1 MAFASGS
8 EVRVGYV
15 AESAFGTTP
24 TTPTFKVARVTS
36 GGLRTNKQTGVSDE
50 RRADRNVSDVFLLG
64 LGAGGSYD
72 AELSYASFDDW
83 FEATLCG
90 TWASD
95 VLKNGVTR
103 RSFTFEE
110 TRELG
115 ATDSFSRFTG
125 TNFNGFSL
133 SLAANAKAELTFDL
147 LAKQETLATAIV
159 SGATYTA
166 ANTNAIMTA
175 PRSVAGLEV
184 GGETLKVM
192 SLSIEVTNNLR
203 ERPEVGSLYSNQFG
217 VGRFEATG
225 TLEVYFESND
235 AYQDVLNHA
244 SGALEFTIG
253 DVTTEK
259 YAFLLPK
266 IIFMDGQITAGGND
280 DDVMVSI
287 PFQAVYD
294 TTETCS
300 VKITRAVA

>member
-8 EVRVGYV
+8 EVRVAYI

-24 TTPTFKVARVTS
+24 ADPVFKVARVTS

-64 LGAGGSYD
+64 LGAGGSYE

-83 FEATLCG
+83 FEGTMGG
-90 TWASD
+90 TWAAN

-115 ATDSFSRFTG
+115 STDSFSRFTG
-125 TNFNGFSL
+125 ATFNGFSL
-133 SLAANAKAELTFDL
+133 SLAANGVAGLSFDL

-159 SGATYTA
+159 TGATYTA
-166 ANTNAIMTA
+166 ANTKAIMTA
-175 PRSVAGLEV
+175 PRSVSALTI
-184 GGETLKVM
+184 GGDTLKVM
-192 SLSIEVTNNLR
+192 SLSVEVTNNLR
-203 ERPEVGSLYSNQFG
+203 ERPEVGSLYSNEFG
-217 VGRFEATG
+217 QGRCEVTG
-225 TLEVYFESND
+225 TVEVYFESND
-235 AYQDVLNHA
+235 AYQDVLSHA
-244 SGALEFTIG
+244 SGALTFTIG
-253 DVTTEK
+253 DTTNEK
-259 YAFLLPK
+259 YTFLLPK
-266 IIFMDGQITAGGND
+266 IIFGDGEITAGGND

-294 TTETCS
+294 ATETCS
-300 VKITRAVA
+300 IKLTRAVA

>member
-24 TTPTFKVARVTS
+24 ATPVFKVARVTS

-90 TWASD
+90 TWTSD

-125 TNFNGFSL
+125 ATFNGFSL
-133 SLAANAKAELTFDL
+133 SLAANGVAGLSFDL
-147 LAKQETLATAIV
+147 LARQETLATAIV

-166 ANTNAIMTA
+166 ANTKPIMTA
-175 PRSVAGLEV
+175 PRSVSALTV
-184 GGETLKVM
+184 AGETLKVM
-192 SLSIEVTNNLR
+192 SLSIEATNNLR
-203 ERPEVGSLYSNQFG
+203 ERPEVGALYSNEFG
-217 VGRFEATG
+217 VGRCEVTG
-225 TLEVYFESND
+225 TVEIYFESNA
-235 AYQDVLNHA
+235 AYQDVLDHA
-244 SGALEFTIG
+244 SGALTFTIG
-253 DVTTEK
+253 DVTGEK
-259 YAFLLPK
+259 YTVLLPK
-266 IIFMDGQITAGGND
+266 IIFGDGEITAGGND

-294 TTETCS
+294 TSAACS
-300 VKITRAVA
+300 ISITREVA

>member
-24 TTPTFKVARVTS
+24 ATPVFKVARVTS
-36 GGLRTNKQTGVSDE
+36 GGMRTNKTTGVSDE

-64 LGAGGSYD
+64 LGAGGSFE

-90 TWASD
+90 TWSTN

-115 ATDSFSRFTG
+115 ATDSFSRFPGST
-125 TNFNGFSL
+125 FNGFSL
-133 SLAANAKAELTFDL
+133 SLAASGKADLSFDL
-147 LAKQETLATAIV
+147 LAKQEVLDDAIV
-159 SGATYTA
+159 TGATYTA
-166 ANTNAIMTA
+166 ANTKAIMTA
-175 PRSVAGLEV
+175 PRSVSALTV
-184 GGETLKVM
+184 AGETLKVM
-192 SLSIEVTNNLR
+192 SLSVEVTNNLR
-203 ERPEVGSLYSNQFG
+203 ERMEVGSLYSNEFG
-217 VGRFEATG
+217 VGRCEVTG
-225 TLEVYFESND
+225 TVEIYFESND
-235 AYQDVLNHA
+235 AYQDVLDHA
-244 SGALEFTIG
+244 SGALTFTIG

-259 YAFLLPK
+259 YTFLLPK
-266 IIFMDGQITAGGND
+266 IIFGDGEITAGGND

-287 PFQAVYD
+287 PFQAVFD
-294 TTETCS
+294 TSEACS
-300 VKITRAVA
+300 IEITRAVA

>member
-8 EVRVGYV
+8 EVRIAYI

-24 TTPTFKVARVTS
+24 ATPTFKVARVTS

-83 FEATLCG
+83 FEATLGG
-90 TWASD
+90 TWTSD
-95 VLKNGVTR
+95 VLKNGLVR

-115 ATDSFSRFTG
+115 ATDSFSRFAG
-125 TNFNGFSL
+125 TTFNGFSL
-133 SLAANAKAELTFDL
+133 SLAANGKAELSFDL

-159 SGATYTA
+159 SGATYTPG
-166 ANTNAIMTA
+166 NTNAIMTA
-175 PRSVAGLEV
+175 PKSVSALTV
-184 GGETLKVM
+184 GGDTLKVM
-192 SLSIEVTNNLR
+192 SLSVEVTNNLR
-203 ERPEVGSLYSNQFG
+203 ERPEVGSLYSNEFG
-217 VGRFEATG
+217 VGRCEVTG
-225 TLEVYFESND
+225 TVEVYFESNA
-235 AYQDVLNHA
+235 AYQDVLDHA
-244 SGALEFTIG
+244 SGALQFTIG

-259 YAFLLPK
+259 YTFLLPK

-294 TTETCS
+294 TSAACS
-300 VKITRAVA
+300 LQITRAVA

>member
-8 EVRVGYV
+8 EVRVAYI

-24 TTPTFKVARVTS
+24 STPTFKVARVTS

-50 RRADRNVSDVFLLG
+50 RRADRNASDVFLLG

-72 AELSYASFDDW
+72 AELSYGSFDDW
-83 FEATLCG
+83 FQATLCG
-90 TWASD
+90 TWATD
-95 VLKNGVTR
+95 VLKNGTTR

-115 ATDSFSRFTG
+115 TTDSYSRFTG
-125 TNFNGFSL
+125 ATFNGFSL
-133 SLAANAKAELTFDL
+133 SLAANGKAELSFDL
-147 LAKQETLATAIV
+147 LAKQEALATAII

-184 GGETLKVM
+184 AGNTLKVM
-192 SLSIEVTNNLR
+192 SLSLEVTNNLR
-203 ERPEVGSLYSNQFG
+203 ERPEVGSLYSNEFG
-217 VGRFEATG
+217 VGRCEVTG
-225 TLEVYFESND
+225 TVEIYFESND
-235 AYQDVLNHA
+235 AYQDVLDHA
-244 SGALEFTIG
+244 SGALEFTTG

-259 YAFLLPK
+259 YTFLLPK
-266 IIFMDGQITAGGND
+266 IIFMDGQVTAGGND

-294 TTETCS
+294 SSETCS
-300 VKITRAVA
+300 IKITRAVA

>member
-24 TTPTFKVARVTS
+24 ADPVFKVARVTS

-64 LGAGGSYD
+64 LGAGGSYE

-83 FEATLCG
+83 FEATLGG
-90 TWASD
+90 TWATN

-115 ATDSFSRFTG
+115 STDSFSRFTG
-125 TNFNGFSL
+125 ATFNGFSL
-133 SLAANAKAELTFDL
+133 SLAASGVAGLSFDL

-166 ANTNAIMTA
+166 ANTKAIMTA
-175 PRSVAGLEV
+175 PRSVSALTI
-184 GGETLKVM
+184 GGDTLKVM
-192 SLSIEVTNNLR
+192 SLSIEATNNLR
-203 ERPEVGSLYSNQFG
+203 ERPEVGSLYSNEFG
-217 VGRFEATG
+217 QGRCEVTG
-225 TLEVYFESND
+225 TVEVYFESND
-235 AYQDVLNHA
+235 TYQDVLSHA
-244 SGALEFTIG
+244 SGALTFTIG
-253 DVTTEK
+253 DVTEEK
-259 YAFLLPK
+259 YTFLLPK
-266 IIFMDGQITAGGND
+266 IIFGDGEITAGGND

-294 TTETCS
+294 ATETAS
-300 VKITRAVA
+300 IKLTRAVA

>member
-24 TTPTFKVARVTS
+24 STPTFKVARVTS
-36 GGLRTNKQTGVSDE
+36 GGMRTNKQTGVSDE

-64 LGAGGSYD
+64 LGASGSYD

-90 TWASD
+90 TWATN

-115 ATDSFSRFTG
+115 ATDSFSRFPG
-125 TNFNGFSL
+125 TEFNGFTL
-133 SLAANAKAELTFDL
+133 SLAANGKAELSFDL
-147 LAKQETLATAIV
+147 MAQKEELDDAIIT
-159 SGATYTA
+159 GATYTA
-166 ANTNAIMTA
+166 ANTKAIMTA
-175 PRSVAGLEV
+175 PRSVSALTVAGD
-184 GGETLKVM
+184 TLKVM
-192 SLSIEVTNNLR
+192 SLDLEVTNNMR

-217 VGRFEATG
+217 VGRLEVTG
-225 TLEVYFESND
+225 TIEAYFESND
-235 AYQDVLNHA
+235 AYQNVLDHG
-244 SGALEFTIG
+244 SGALTFTIG
-253 DVTTEK
+253 DTTSEK
-259 YAFLLPK
+259 YTFLLPK
-266 IIFMDGQITAGGND
+266 IIFTDGQVTAGGND

-294 TTETCS
+294 SSETCS
-300 VKITRAVA
+300 IKITRAVA